1 MVRILRVLALLCVV
15 ALPSAF
21 VACGS
26 NSPATSP
33 TPTPAPA
40 PTPAPTPTPAPAP
53 TTAGLQGTVAN
64 SAGLPVSGARVA
76 AIDGPN
82 NGQAVTTNANGSY
95 RFDSLAIAN
104 TNFSA
109 TASGYLEDRRGIFV
123 DGTANLNFVLSPV
136 PAPAPA
142 PAPPPAPTISITAR
156 LISGGGGS
164 ATQEWGFNATG
175 TVAFTSYDWDFGDGA
190 TATATQADEQHVYRS
205 KGTFTVTVTGR
216 RSSGD
221 PVIGKLD
228 VVVQ

>member
-1 MVRILRVLALLCVV
+1 VRILRLIALLCVV
-15 ALPSAF
+15 AASSAF

-26 NSPATSP
+26 DSPATSP

-40 PTPAPTPTPAPAP
+40 PTPVPTPTP
-53 TTAGLQGTVAN
+53 TTAALQGTVAN
-64 SAGLPVSGARVA
+64 SAGQPVNGARVA

-82 NGQAVTTNANGSY
+82 NGQAVLTNANGSY
-95 RFDSLAIAN
+95 RFDSLTIAN

-142 PAPPPAPTISITAR
+142 PAPPPAPTITITSR
-156 LISGGGGS
+156 IISGGAGS
-164 ATQEWGFNATG
+164 SVQEWGFSATS

-190 TATATQADEQHVYRS
+190 KASAAGADEQHVYRA
-205 KGTFTVTVTGR
+205 KGSYTVTVTGR

-221 PVIGKLD
+221 PVVGTLNI
-228 VVVQ
+228 VVQ